1 MKNKQRLKRML
12 VSSLV
17 LGSIIAG
24 PITQVMAD
32 EQGSISAIIS
42 EAKTI
47 DKTSEKTLN
56 ASITKLET
64 AITDYDNQ
72 NKKLQADVDGMA
84 KELDGMSKDIV
95 ARNKQLKS
103 QVVDMQTS
111 TQQNSLV
118 HAIVSSD
125 SISDMI
131 QKVSAMSTLSSAN
144 DKALKDLKK
153 QKTALEKKQKEN
165 QEKINTII
173 DNQQKLNEAR
183 ADLEVAKLELQKK
196 KEDTVAV
203 NQALQKAEQ
212 KSQEVHNLPT
222 TIVDN
227 SVVPGSINISPVYD
241 GNTYPVGQCTWGV
254 KALAP
259 WVGNYW
265 GNANQW
271 GASAQAAGHSIGN
284 TPRVGAIAVWPTD
297 GGGYGH
303 VAVITKVNSA
313 TSIEVLEANYAG
325 NQSIGN
331 YRGEFNPNAVWSG
344 SSVYYIYP

>member
-56 ASITKLET
+56 ASITKLEA

-165 QEKINTII
+165 Q
-173 DNQQKLNEAR
+173 
-183 ADLEVAKLELQKK
+183 
-196 KEDTVAV
+196 
-203 NQALQKAEQ
+203 
-212 KSQEVHNLPT
+212 
-222 TIVDN
+222 
-227 SVVPGSINISPVYD
+227 
-241 GNTYPVGQCTWGV
+241 
-254 KALAP
+254 
-259 WVGNYW
+259 
-265 GNANQW
+265 
-271 GASAQAAGHSIGN
+271 
-284 TPRVGAIAVWPTD
+284 
-297 GGGYGH
+297 
-303 VAVITKVNSA
+303 
-313 TSIEVLEANYAG
+313 
-325 NQSIGN
+325 
-331 YRGEFNPNAVWSG
+331 
-344 SSVYYIYP
+344 